1 MGVRCPRILHIHEYY
16 FRNGGDFIVPCFQ
29 CPLCFSSSSAIPK
42 GLQPYR
48 SEIVEDAQRFGDQRS
63 RLNLPDDAPELPGE
77 NKEPLSIHVEQ
88 RDSLQ
93 RFWEIFGIHAFFL
106 SGILGIAPNSPPS
119 TVWRALRTRW
129 GTLSDVLI
137 ALHAHHTSLTKS
149 YLSLKPW
156 WLGGLARGWR
166 AQYAPRAP

>member
-1 MGVRCPRILHIHEYY
+1 M
-16 FRNGGDFIVPCFQ
+16 
-29 CPLCFSSSSAIPK
+29 
-42 GLQPYR
+42 QPYR
-48 SEIVEDAQRFGDQRS
+48 SETVEDAQRFGDQRS
-63 RLNLPDDAPELPGE
+63 RLNLPDDAPELLDE
-77 NKEPLSIHVEQ
+77 NKEHLSLPCQQ

-93 RFWEIFGIHAFFL
+93 RFWEVYGIHAFVL
-106 SGILGIAPNSPPS
+106 AGILGMAPNSPPS

-166 AQYAPRAP
+166 AQYAARAP